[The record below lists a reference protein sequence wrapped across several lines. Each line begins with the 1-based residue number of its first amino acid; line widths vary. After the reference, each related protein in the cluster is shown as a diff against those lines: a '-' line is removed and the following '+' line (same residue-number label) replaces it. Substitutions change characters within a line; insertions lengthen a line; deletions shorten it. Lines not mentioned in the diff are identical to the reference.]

1 RSRRVGS
8 VGDTHPSTLARA
20 VRVDELP
27 RRFLPTS
34 SRPRPPPHL
43 AQARLLVVRDALEDL
58 EGCVALVSAFLQGG
72 DVPLQVD
79 RPLSEGKVLVPR
91 LSLTTVIVVDV
102 RETESVPQD
111 REVLPRAVGPLV
123 EVGMPHV

>member
-1 RSRRVGS
+1 EDPSDGGRTLRRHAEEGS
-8 VGDTHPSTLARA
+8 VKVRRSGRHLARPSA
-20 VRVDELP
+20 
-27 RRFLPTS
+27 
-34 SRPRPPPHL
+34 HL
-43 AQARLLVVRDALEDL
+43 AEACLLVVRDALEDL
-58 EGCVALVSAFLQGG
+58 EGRVTLVSVLLQGG

-123 EVGMPHV
+123 EVGVPDVQAVSH